1 MIIKAGIES
10 IETVLN
16 LAVKLYADSSYN
28 SLQKEF
34 QQILLNDEKAVFLY
48 NVAEKTIGFAYCSLR
63 YDYVEGSSS
72 SPVGYLEGIYI
83 DEKYRKKG
91 YAKEL
96 VKECEKWSINNN
108 CSEFAS
114 DCQLDNIDSKL
125 FHEKTGFKIAGEI
138 ICFIKNI

>member
-1 MIIKAGIES
+1 MIITADINDIEK
-10 IETVLN
+10 VLA

-28 SLQKEF
+28 SLKEEF
-34 QQILLNDEKAVFLY
+34 QHILLSDNKAVFLY
-48 NVAEKTIGFAYCSLR
+48 NVTEKTIGFAYCSLR

-83 DEKYRKKG
+83 DERYRKKG

-96 VKECEKWSINNN
+96 IKECEKWSQDNN
-108 CSEFAS
+108 CNEFAS
-114 DCQLDNIDSKL
+114 DCQLDNIESRL

>member
-1 MIIKAGIES
+1 MIIKSGIES

-34 QQILLNDEKAVFLY
+34 QHILLNYDKAVFLY
-48 NVAEKTIGFAYCSLR
+48 NVAEKTLGFAYCSLR

-83 DEKYRKKG
+83 DEKYRKKVMQ
-91 YAKEL
+91 KR
-96 VKECEKWSINNN
+96 
-108 CSEFAS
+108 F
-114 DCQLDNIDSKL
+114 
-125 FHEKTGFKIAGEI
+125 
-138 ICFIKNI
+138 

>member
-1 MIIKAGIES
+1 MIITADINNIEK
-10 IETVLN
+10 VLA

-28 SLQKEF
+28 SLKEEF
-34 QQILLNDEKAVFLY
+34 QHILLSDNKAVFLY

-63 YDYVEGSSS
+63 YDCVEGSSS

-96 VKECEKWSINNN
+96 IKECEKWSLDNN
-108 CSEFAS
+108 CNEFAS
-114 DCQLDNIDSKL
+114 DCQLDNIESRL

>member
-1 MIIKAGIES
+1 MIISADINDIEK
-10 IETVLN
+10 VLA

-28 SLQKEF
+28 SLKEEF
-34 QQILLNDEKAVFLY
+34 QDILLSDNKAVFLY
-48 NVAEKTIGFAYCSLR
+48 NVAEKTTGFAYCSLM

-83 DEKYRKKG
+83 DERYRRKG

-96 VKECEKWSINNN
+96 IKECEKWSLDKKCN
-108 CSEFAS
+108 EFAS
-114 DCQLDNIDSKL
+114 DCQLDNIESRL
-125 FHEKTGFKIAGEI
+125 FHEKTGFKTAGEI

>member
-34 QQILLNDEKAVFLY
+34 QHILLNDDKAVFLY
-48 NVAEKTIGFAYCSLR
+48 NVTEKTLGFAYCSLR

-72 SPVGYLEGIYI
+72 SPVGYLEGIY
-83 DEKYRKKG
+83 
-91 YAKEL
+91 
-96 VKECEKWSINNN
+96 
-108 CSEFAS
+108 
-114 DCQLDNIDSKL
+114 
-125 FHEKTGFKIAGEI
+125 
-138 ICFIKNI
+138 

>member
-34 QQILLNDEKAVFLY
+34 QHILLNDDKAVFLY
-48 NVAEKTIGFAYCSLR
+48 NMAEKPIGFAYCSLR

-96 VKECEKWSINNN
+96 LKECEKWSLNNKCN
-108 CSEFAS
+108 EFAS
-114 DCQLDNIDSKL
+114 DCQLDNIDSRL